1 MIRRWHWVIPAA
13 VTGWAWHQLGE
24 PGGTRDLW
32 AGLAAAVLVWPLAAI
47 TVVYGIP
54 ASLRAL
60 IPREWRARHRYG
72 RPRKAIPARI
82 RRAALARYRHRCVY
96 CQAPGQL
103 QIEHI
108 MPWSRGGLTSL
119 WNCSVLCALHNRI
132 KSDYWVYRS
141 GRACYRPW
149 DGHANEAL
157 AADILAAERRA
168 RINLLRW
175 LAAAWLLACT

>member
-1 MIRRWHWVIPAA
+1 
-13 VTGWAWHQLGE
+13 
-24 PGGTRDLW
+24 
-32 AGLAAAVLVWPLAAI
+32 
-47 TVVYGIP
+47 
-54 ASLRAL
+54 
-60 IPREWRARHRYG
+60 
-72 RPRKAIPARI
+72 
-82 RRAALARYRHRCVY
+82 
-96 CQAPGQL
+96 
-103 QIEHI
+103 